1 MEQYIS
7 KAASNIKHKVNP
19 VSAGDQTI
27 DLAKNN
33 GKKLKVGEDDAH
45 LITRVDYKKKEHI
58 VRGWRR
64 RKELKPNI
72 EFITP
77 EGYLYRTDEFGR
89 IKHVE
94 ATELVLKKAKRKT
107 YMQRVVGREFR
118 KKDDDGGHL
127 IASQFGGSGD
137 LDNLV
142 PMNSTLNRH
151 GEWRK
156 LEADW
161 AKALKAEPPKKVQI
175 KIEPV
180 YSGDSLR
187 PDRFKVHYTIG
198 DEKDFKNIA
207 NEGA

>member
-1 MEQYIS
+1 M
-7 KAASNIKHKVNP
+7 
-19 VSAGDQTI
+19 
-27 DLAKNN
+27 
-33 GKKLKVGEDDAH
+33 
-45 LITRVDYKKKEHI
+45 
-58 VRGWRR
+58 
-64 RKELKPNI
+64 
-72 EFITP
+72 TP
-77 EGYLYRTDEFGR
+77 EGHLYRKDEFGR

-94 ATELVLKKAKRKT
+94 ATELVLKKAKRKI

-127 IASQFGGSGD
+127 IASQFAGSGD

-142 PMNSTLNRH
+142 LMNSTLNRH

-156 LEADW
+156 LEEAW

-187 PDRFKVHYTIG
+187 PDEFIVKYTIG
-198 DEKDFKNIA
+198 NDFYKKNIP
-207 NEGA
+207 NGE

>member
-1 MEQYIS
+1 M
-7 KAASNIKHKVNP
+7 
-19 VSAGDQTI
+19 
-27 DLAKNN
+27 
-33 GKKLKVGEDDAH
+33 
-45 LITRVDYKKKEHI
+45 
-58 VRGWRR
+58 
-64 RKELKPNI
+64 
-72 EFITP
+72 TP

-94 ATELVLKKAKRKT
+94 TTELVLKKAKRKA

-187 PDRFKVHYTIG
+187 PDKFVVNYKIGNEKYDTVIENKESIYETI
-198 DEKDFKNIA
+198 N
-207 NEGA
+207 

>member
-1 MEQYIS
+1 M
-7 KAASNIKHKVNP
+7 
-19 VSAGDQTI
+19 
-27 DLAKNN
+27 
-33 GKKLKVGEDDAH
+33 
-45 LITRVDYKKKEHI
+45 
-58 VRGWRR
+58 
-64 RKELKPNI
+64 

-94 ATELVLKKAKRKT
+94 ATELVLKKAKRKA

-142 PMNSTLNRH
+142 PMNSKINRVN
-151 GEWRK
+151 GKWYDMEK
-156 LEADW
+156 DW
-161 AKALKAEPPKKVQI
+161 ADALKETPPKKVQI

-180 YSGDSLR
+180 YSGD
-187 PDRFKVHYTIG
+187 
-198 DEKDFKNIA
+198 
-207 NEGA
+207 

>member
-1 MEQYIS
+1 M
-7 KAASNIKHKVNP
+7 
-19 VSAGDQTI
+19 
-27 DLAKNN
+27 
-33 GKKLKVGEDDAH
+33 
-45 LITRVDYKKKEHI
+45 
-58 VRGWRR
+58 
-64 RKELKPNI
+64 

-142 PMNSTLNRH
+142 PMNSKINRVN
-151 GEWRK
+151 GKWYDMEK
-156 LEADW
+156 DW
-161 AKALKAEPPKKVQI
+161 ADALKETPPQKVQI

-198 DEKDFKNIA
+198 DEKHFKNIA